1 MLFDLKE
8 VGHFQDFKWFQKKAQ
23 DKSSFNYQKSVIKLL
38 SLVYCIMQKSFLLFL
53 NCRTSYIN
61 KALDI
66 GLIDEVNDEVQELEK
81 KLNVYVNLVFS
92 DKERPQST
100 AQTLS
105 PSTMKGD

>member
-1 MLFDLKE
+1 MISKE
-8 VGHFQDFKWFQKKAQ
+8 GPGQKLIQLPKISHQA
-23 DKSSFNYQKSVIKLL
+23 IKFSLL
-38 SLVYCIMQKSFLLFL
+38 YYMQKSFLLFL
-53 NCRTSYIN
+53 NCITLYIN
-61 KALDI
+61 IALDI

-92 DKERPQST
+92 DKERPQCT